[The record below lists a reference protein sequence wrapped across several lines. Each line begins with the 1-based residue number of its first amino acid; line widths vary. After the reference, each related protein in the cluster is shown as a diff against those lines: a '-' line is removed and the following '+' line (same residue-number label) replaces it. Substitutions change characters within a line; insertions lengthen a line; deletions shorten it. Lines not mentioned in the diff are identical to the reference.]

1 MFNQAVR
8 TNNDLEGW
16 HGMLNRH
23 ANKANLAFYVLVK
36 LLEEQSQLVDLTIRL
51 VSEKKMKRRQ
61 RKRYKQTEGKL
72 FPAWKQYMDGEKGAK
87 DLLRTCSHLVNP
99 KTD

>member
-23 ANKANLAFYVLVK
+23 ANKANLSFYVLIQ
-36 LLEEQSQLVDLTIRL
+36 LLEEQSQLVDNQVGVWKENETA
-51 VSEKKMKRRQ
+51 SEERVQENRRE
-61 RKRYKQTEGKL
+61 T
-72 FPAWKQYMDGEKGAK
+72 F
-87 DLLRTCSHLVNP
+87 CSMEAIHGC
-99 KTD
+99 